1 MAFTCRLLLWQQAT
15 AVAAGMLIAR
25 AEAAGAAHATGGPP
39 SEVDKYKAALL
50 MAVREKQ
57 VEKRKKGCAWFA

>member
-1 MAFTCRLLLWQQAT
+1 MF
-15 AVAAGMLIAR
+15 IAR
-25 AEAAGAAHATGGPP
+25 AEAAGAANATGGPP

-57 VEKRKKGCAWFA
+57 VKGGGVAAVIKCV